1 MFVSRILG
9 IFRNEK
15 AVPFLSFLIGFGI
28 AVMLFHRPI
37 PTKTTLSVPV
47 ADIEGKT
54 VPFNKKCYTYH
65 AEDAKCELPSFK

>member
-1 MFVSRILG
+1 MFAQRILG

-28 AVMLFHRPI
+28 AVMLFHRAI
-37 PTKTTLSVPV
+37 PEKATLSVPLS
-47 ADIEGKT
+47 DIEGKT

-65 AEDAKCELPSFK
+65 AEDAQCELPSFK

>member
-1 MFVSRILG
+1 MFADKILG

-28 AVMLFHRPI
+28 VVMLFHRPI
-37 PTKTTLSVPV
+37 PTKTTLAVPV
-47 ADIEGKT
+47 SDIEGKT

-65 AEDAKCELPSFK
+65 AEDAQCELPSFK

>member
-1 MFVSRILG
+1 MI
-9 IFRNEK
+9 RNVLHNPRSE
-15 AVPFLSFLIGFGI
+15 FFFSFLVGIGLS
-28 AVMLFHRPI
+28 VMLFHRPI
-37 PTKTTLSVPV
+37 PTKTVLSVPV

>member
-1 MFVSRILG
+1 MIIEKLIG
-9 IFRNEK
+9 IFRNDK

-28 AVMLFHRPI
+28 AIMLFHRPI
-37 PTKTTLSVPV
+37 PTKNTLSASV

-65 AEDAKCELPSFK
+65 AEDAQCDLPSSK

>member
-1 MFVSRILG
+1 MFVQRIIG

-28 AVMLFHRPI
+28 AIMLFHRPI
-37 PTKTTLSVPV
+37 PAKNTLSVSV
-47 ADIEGKT
+47 GDIEGKT

-65 AEDAKCELPSFK
+65 AEDAQCELPSFK

>member
-1 MFVSRILG
+1 MFAQRILG

-28 AVMLFHRPI
+28 AVMLFHRGI
-37 PTKTTLSVPV
+37 PEKSTLSVPLS
-47 ADIEGKT
+47 DIEGKT

-65 AEDAKCELPSFK
+65 AEDAQCELPSFK